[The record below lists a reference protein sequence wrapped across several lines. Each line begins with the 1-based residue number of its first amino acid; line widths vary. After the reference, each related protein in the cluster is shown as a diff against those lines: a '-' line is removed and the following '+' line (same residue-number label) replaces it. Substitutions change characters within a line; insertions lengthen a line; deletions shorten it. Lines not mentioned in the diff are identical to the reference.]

1 MNVDPPV
8 DRDDPRWWMS
18 ALADGE
24 AGPEEC
30 SRGLGAWA
38 DAGSVARERWHAYQL
53 IGDVLRSGDLAHAAE
68 LDRDFL
74 ARLAA
79 RLDAEPA
86 PAAPVVDLAV
96 RRRSRWMLPAGLA
109 AGVLALG
116 TALLV
121 LHDPNPGPAGASR
134 LLAAAT
140 PPAANPGAAS
150 AAAVEVTLAGARVL
164 RDAQLDR
171 YLRAHREYGAAQPV
185 SLPGGSGRSL
195 ETVSFER

>member
-1 MNVDPPV
+1 MKVDPAL
-8 DRDDPRWWMS
+8 DRDDPGWWMS

-24 AGPEEC
+24 ASPEEC
-30 SRGLGAWA
+30 SRGLSAWA
-38 DAGSVARERWHAYQL
+38 ESGSVARERWHAYQL
-53 IGDVLRSGDLAHAAE
+53 IGDVLRSGDLAHPAD
-68 LDRDFL
+68 LDRDFM
-74 ARLAA
+74 ARLTA

-86 PAAPVVDLAV
+86 PTAAIVDLTV
-96 RRRSRWMLPAGLA
+96 RRRPRWVVPAGLA

-121 LHDPNPGPAGASR
+121 LHDSTPGPSGGAR
-134 LLAAAT
+134 LLAAAK
-140 PPAANPGAAS
+140 PPAVDAGAAS